1 MYKFKLK
8 ENSEFEVGDVKVKDG
23 TKSTVTDINPVTG
36 AISWDLENVGA
47 FDTVYKTFDE
57 LNQLLKT
64 LESEGETES
73 DPIIDSITD
82 QVKKLFNQ
90 YRTHVRKNYP
100 EAYDRIRMVKE
111 SVNEATITF
120 KKHSEINIYPD
131 MSSDGHFPTPYKK
144 GDTEKVKKIKDKGR
158 HYEVYFMDGD
168 FAKIDKDL
176 IIVKEEEVNENKFY
190 VTRNL
195 GRGQGK
201 GLVKKFD
208 DKTFQTLDEP
218 RTFDS
223 YEEAET
229 FVKRRMSGG
238 ASPGQMTAYWISDEN
253 MNRIENVDE
262 GEDKKLPN
270 GDIYLGMDG
279 RGNHKI
285 KSNGKVTLY
294 NNEDM
299 VLIYGKGWGHKLNEE
314 EIDEGEGIGYMT
326 PNAFSKN
333 KKSNNTYKYKLGS
346 PFNTPVPKKIKGAG
360 TIVKQLFEKEELT
373 EYSDFQQK
381 RINIFDDVEEKI
393 NSISPLL
400 SNAKNETAQYYNENP
415 GSYAIVYST
424 DMVNEL
430 LDDITKLLKQ
440 GE

>member
-36 AISWDLENVGA
+36 AISWDIVNVGA
-47 FDTVYKTFDE
+47 FDTVYKTFDK
-57 LNQLLKT
+57 LNKLLRT
-64 LESEGETES
+64 LESEGEAES
-73 DPIIDSITD
+73 DPTIDSITD

-111 SVNEATITF
+111 SEQWTQLDVNNVNRPLNLTLKTLNNLINNIGRLEAELS
-120 KKHSEINIYPD
+120 KHQNKPQGNILYS
-131 MSSDGHFPTPYKK
+131 MTPEEFDYSNLK
-144 GDTEKVKKIKDKGR
+144 GKLVKLGKAFNAIFGSAL
-158 HYEVYFMDGD
+158 EEELS
-168 FAKIDKDL
+168 I
-176 IIVKEEEVNENKFY
+176 KEEEV
-190 VTRNL
+190 
-195 GRGQGK
+195 
-201 GLVKKFD
+201 
-208 DKTFQTLDEP
+208 
-218 RTFDS
+218 
-223 YEEAET
+223 
-229 FVKRRMSGG
+229 
-238 ASPGQMTAYWISDEN
+238 
-253 MNRIENVDE
+253 
-262 GEDKKLPN
+262 
-270 GDIYLGMDG
+270 
-279 RGNHKI
+279 
-285 KSNGKVTLY
+285 
-294 NNEDM
+294 
-299 VLIYGKGWGHKLNEE
+299 
-314 EIDEGEGIGYMT
+314 DEGEGMGYLT
-326 PNAFSKN
+326 PKAFDKN
-333 KKSNNTYKYKLGS
+333 KSSTGAKDIYYYKLG
-346 PFNTPVPKKIKGAG
+346 FKPVPKKIKGAG

-415 GSYAIVYST
+415 GSYAIVYSI